1 MNSLLPY
8 SINKEKSK
16 KLIITVMLLFCT
28 LPIIINATLL
38 VPLYTSISANAAFK
52 TSALDVVIKYF
63 QDFLDLTA
71 FAVSYAL
78 IIFSALLISR
88 KLMRLAIWLYTL
100 SFALRIPIGMA
111 MNVVIYGTLGNYIQI
126 TVDLIYLFAYFSL
139 AMIQLLIVYIFAV
152 TDSNKYLYHIE
163 LQKAKS
169 KKKNQKG
176 KKNQKEEAP
185 KNFVLP
191 FSKFF
196 NWYNPL
202 QRSAIKMSLMILIMR
217 LFSRIL
223 NDISYGA
230 PKSFGEVMIMVLY
243 YASDILYGVVAYVI
257 ALITFNA
264 VYDKLKIT
272 EKETDKE
279 ISSSALDS

>member
-1 MNSLLPY
+1 
-8 SINKEKSK
+8 
-16 KLIITVMLLFCT
+16 
-28 LPIIINATLL
+28 
-38 VPLYTSISANAAFK
+38 
-52 TSALDVVIKYF
+52 
-63 QDFLDLTA
+63 
-71 FAVSYAL
+71 
-78 IIFSALLISR
+78 
-88 KLMRLAIWLYTL
+88 
-100 SFALRIPIGMA
+100 

>member
-185 KNFVLP
+185 KTSFFP
-191 FSKFF
+191 FQSF
-196 NWYNPL
+196 
-202 QRSAIKMSLMILIMR
+202 LIGTI
-217 LFSRIL
+217 LFSVPL
-223 NDISYGA
+223 S
-230 PKSFGEVMIMVLY
+230 K
-243 YASDILYGVVAYVI
+243 
-257 ALITFNA
+257 
-264 VYDKLKIT
+264 
-272 EKETDKE
+272 
-279 ISSSALDS
+279 